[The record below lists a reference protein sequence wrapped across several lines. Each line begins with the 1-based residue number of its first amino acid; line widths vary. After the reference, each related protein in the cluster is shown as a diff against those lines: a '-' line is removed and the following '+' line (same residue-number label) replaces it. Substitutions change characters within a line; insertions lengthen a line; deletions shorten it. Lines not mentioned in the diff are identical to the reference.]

1 MFFRNINLLLLKKS
15 SSCYFQASISIWP
28 SSTSVPPTEME
39 ILLWFPVLNSLLSW
53 SDSAYSKSLSTWV
66 RIILTINALFFG
78 PPSFFFFFPCPWGLQ
93 NYRKKKILL
102 MWMQLFHFKTWMQS
116 VICQQRSL
124 VQQITFNSVFES
136 LNFDFK
142 TNDFFITKM

>member
-1 MFFRNINLLLLKKS
+1 MFFRNINLFLLKKS

-39 ILLWFPVLNSLLSW
+39 ILLWFSVLNSLLSW

-78 PPSFFFFFPCPWGLQ
+78 PPSFFFFFPPCPWGLQ
-93 NYRKKKILL
+93 NYRKKKNPSDVNATFSLQNSNAKRNL
-102 MWMQLFHFKTWMQS
+102 PTEKFGSANYLPFSFWVFKLWFQDKWVFH
-116 VICQQRSL
+116 
-124 VQQITFNSVFES
+124 N
-136 LNFDFK
+136 
-142 TNDFFITKM
+142 